1 MCILYTFCILKYKL
15 FVSCNLFILCF
26 CSLSVAS
33 WFLEQTKKTE
43 QNKLFVRRFN
53 ILPDLMS
60 FPSMWR
66 VWRWISSCFSRSL
79 KSHSALKST
88 LRTALYIKYFPV
100 LLSSILFSGTV
111 QHPRE
116 LGGLPFSSPLAD
128 RCCCIWVAGA
138 GTCTRCPS
146 LSSPS
151 LPPSLPPSPP
161 DTMWTDVLPV
171 PFFPVPLRPVG
182 AVAAA
187 PCAEP
192 FLHHLLKS
200 KPRRLARTAGILAL
214 IKLHYC

>member
-1 MCILYTFCILKYKL
+1 M
-15 FVSCNLFILCF
+15 SCNLFILCF

-33 WFLEQTKKTE
+33 WFLEQAKKTE
-43 QNKLFVRRFN
+43 QNKLFVGRFN

-88 LRTALYIKYFPV
+88 LHTALYIKYFPV
-100 LLSSILFSGTV
+100 LLSSLQFSGTV

-151 LPPSLPPSPP
+151 LLPSLLPRLIRCELMSCRCLFSQYPS
-161 DTMWTDVLPV
+161 DRSARWRRRRVLSL
-171 PFFPVPLRPVG
+171 FFI
-182 AVAAA
+182 
-187 PCAEP
+187 
-192 FLHHLLKS
+192 
-200 KPRRLARTAGILAL
+200 T
-214 IKLHYC
+214 Y

>member
-1 MCILYTFCILKYKL
+1 MCSYTLTSPGRQITACYLEINVCILYTFCILKYKL
-15 FVSCNLFILCF
+15 FVSCSLFILCF

-43 QNKLFVRRFN
+43 PNKLFVGRFN

-151 LPPSLPPSPP
+151 LLPSLLLRLIRCELMSCRCLFSQYPS
-161 DTMWTDVLPV
+161 DRSARWRRRRV
-171 PFFPVPLRPVG
+171 PSLFFI
-182 AVAAA
+182 
-187 PCAEP
+187 
-192 FLHHLLKS
+192 
-200 KPRRLARTAGILAL
+200 T
-214 IKLHYC
+214 Y